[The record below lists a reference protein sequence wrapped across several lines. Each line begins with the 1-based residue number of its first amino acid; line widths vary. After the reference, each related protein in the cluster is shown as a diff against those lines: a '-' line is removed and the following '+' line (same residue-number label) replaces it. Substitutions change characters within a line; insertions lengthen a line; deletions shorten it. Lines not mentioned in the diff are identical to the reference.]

1 MSRVFKVPFSSY
13 LRRVNREALSSS
25 LMASNII
32 DVTRD
37 MVREYMARL
46 DPSHDMEHVERV
58 VRTGKKHCKGVT

>member
-1 MSRVFKVPFSSY
+1 MST
-13 LRRVNREALSSS
+13 SS
-25 LMASNII
+25 LMASNIV

-58 VRTGKKHCKGVT
+58 VRTGKKQAHCKGVT